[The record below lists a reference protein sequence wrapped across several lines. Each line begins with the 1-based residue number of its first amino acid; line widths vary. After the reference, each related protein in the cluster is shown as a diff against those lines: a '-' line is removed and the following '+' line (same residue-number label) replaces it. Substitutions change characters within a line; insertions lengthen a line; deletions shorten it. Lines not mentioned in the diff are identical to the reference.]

1 MDMKKRVAVLT
12 GMLFFAVVSCMVI
25 TVNIYFP
32 EKEAEEA
39 FKILEKE
46 LMPPE
51 GEKQEP
57 KPDAK
62 PESSINPAPFSGVFD
77 PAERILLKTLHPHS
91 TLRSIRERCW
101 IKFEL
106 VTSAYAQEPGL
117 SEKIAEMVKKMP
129 DVVNAYKEMG
139 ARIADLD
146 KLRDSGAVGIGN
158 SGMLVFRDEK
168 LLSPDQKKLVS
179 AENESR
185 KTIINGMAK
194 AIIRI
199 NRAPENE
206 QNLKQVMPQAAKL
219 FAAIRQE
226 AAKKGWWI
234 QSPDGNWSRK

>member
-1 MDMKKRVAVLT
+1 MKKRVAVLT

-46 LMPPE
+46 LMTPE

-62 PESSINPAPFSGVFD
+62 PESSI
-77 PAERILLKTLHPHS
+77 
-91 TLRSIRERCW
+91 
-101 IKFEL
+101 KFEL
-106 VTSAYAQEPGL
+106 VTSAYAQEPRL
-117 SEKIAEMVKKMP
+117 SEKIAEMMKKMP

-139 ARIADLD
+139 ARIADIH
-146 KLRDSGAVGIGN
+146 KLADNGAVGIGN
-158 SGMLVFRDEK
+158 NGMLIFREEE
-168 LLSPDQKKLVS
+168 LLTPDQKKLVA
-179 AENESR
+179 AENENR
-185 KTIINGMAK
+185 KTIFNGMAK

-206 QNLKQVMPQAAKL
+206 QNLKQVMPQAVKL

-226 AAKKGWWI
+226 MAKKGWWI

>member
-1 MDMKKRVAVLT
+1 MKKRVAVLT

-32 EKEAEEA
+32 EKEVEEV
-39 FKILEKE
+39 FKALEKE
-46 LMPPE
+46 LMTPE

-62 PESSINPAPFSGVFD
+62 PESSI
-77 PAERILLKTLHPHS
+77 
-91 TLRSIRERCW
+91 
-101 IKFEL
+101 KFEL

-117 SEKIAEMVKKMP
+117 TDKIAEIVKKMP

-139 ARIADLD
+139 ARIADID
-146 KLRDSGAVGIGN
+146 KLRDSEAVGEGN
-158 SGMLVFRDEK
+158 DGMLVFRDEK

-179 AENESR
+179 AENENR

-199 NRAPENE
+199 NRAPENQ
-206 QNLKQVMPQAAKL
+206 QNLKQVMPQAVRR
-219 FAAIRQE
+219 FAAVRQE
-226 AAKKGWWI
+226 TAKKGWWI
-234 QSPDGNWSRK
+234 QSSDGNWSRK